1 MSKTLSAN
9 QAVDLLLAVRGMGDR
24 HTLHRWVKEGL
35 IGREFIHTRCAVYD
49 EAEIRA
55 ASIIKPGKKQPKR
68 KAR

>member
-1 MSKTLSAN
+1 MHNLSAN
-9 QAVDLLLAVRGMGDR
+9 QAVEVLIAVRGRGDR
-24 HTLHRWVKEGL
+24 GTLLRWARQGL
-35 IGREFIHTRCAVYD
+35 ISRAPVHTRCALYD